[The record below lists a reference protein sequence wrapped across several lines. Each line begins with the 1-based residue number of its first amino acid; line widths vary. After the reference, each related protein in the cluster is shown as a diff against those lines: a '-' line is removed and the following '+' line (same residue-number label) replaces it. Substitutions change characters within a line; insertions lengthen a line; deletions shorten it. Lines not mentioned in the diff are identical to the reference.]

1 MIKKTIYRKK
11 VEKKEI
17 QKETRSQILNVQ
29 RSHKHTH
36 THSHSHVQ
44 DAKPNNF
51 FANSL

>member
-17 QKETRSQILNVQ
+17 QKETRSQILNEQ
-29 RSHKHTH
+29 THTH
-36 THSHSHVQ
+36 THSHIQ
-44 DAKPNNF
+44 DAKPNHF